1 MAAEGLTT
9 HVAAWSDRGADE
21 EFRGRRIHLFERGG
35 TEPLLL
41 LLHGF
46 PSSSYDWRLLL
57 ERETEHAVLAPD
69 FLGFGLSEK
78 PRDHTYTLHWQ
89 ADLAEELV
97 RRHQDE
103 TARSLPPASERPHA
117 REVFFVA
124 HDMGTSVA
132 NELMA
137 RDLDGELQMDLIGG
151 LLLNGSMIQGAAS
164 PTLGQR
170 ILRSPLGPVMS
181 RLSSER
187 FFRQQFGSIFSPGHP
202 LTDEEA
208 EDQWALILAGGGRT
222 LSHKTIRYM
231 EERFRHADRWHGA
244 IRDWPKPITLAWG
257 MLDPV
262 ATPAVLDAV
271 LELRSNTPVIRF
283 EDLGHYPQIE
293 DPGRVVG
300 ALQGALAS

>member
-1 MAAEGLTT
+1 LNSRVT
-9 HVAAWSDRGADE
+9 AWHDRGRDE
-21 EFRGRRIHLFERGG
+21 EFRGRRIHVFERDGDG
-35 TEPLLL
+35 PLVL

-57 ERETEHAVLAPD
+57 EREAGAVLAPD

-78 PRDHTYTLHWQ
+78 PRDHDYTLHWQ
-89 ADLAEELV
+89 ADLVEELV
-97 RRHQDE
+97 R
-103 TARSLPPASERPHA
+103 SSGHA
-117 REVFFVA
+117 GPVFFCA

-137 RDLDGELQMDLIGG
+137 RDIEGSLEMDLTGG
-151 LLLNGSMIQGAAS
+151 LLLNGSMVQGAAS

-170 ILRSPLGPVMS
+170 ILRSAVGGLFS

-187 FFRQQFGSIFSPGHP
+187 FFRQQFGSIFSPDHP

-208 EDQWALILAGGGRT
+208 EDQWELICADGGRT
-222 LSHKTIRYM
+222 INHKTIAYM
-231 EERFRHADRWHGA
+231 DERFKHADRWHGA
-244 IRDWPKPITLAWG
+244 IRDWDKPLSVAWG

-262 ATPAVLDAV
+262 ATEQVLDAV
-271 LELRSNTPVIRF
+271 IALRPNVPVTRF

-293 DPGRVVG
+293 DPGRVAEVLQA
-300 ALQGALAS
+300 ALDA

>member
-1 MAAEGLTT
+1 VNER
-9 HVAAWSDRGADE
+9 VQAWRDRGTDE
-21 EFRGRRIHLFERGG
+21 EFRDRRIHVYEQDGAG
-35 TEPLLL
+35 PLLL

-57 ERETEHAVLAPD
+57 EHEPDRAVLAPD

-78 PRDHTYTLHWQ
+78 PRDHRYTLHWQ
-89 ADLAEELV
+89 ADMVEEMV
-97 RRHQDE
+97 RRRDG
-103 TARSLPPASERPHA
+103 T
-117 REVFFVA
+117 REVFFLA

-137 RDLDGELQMDLIGG
+137 RDIDGALEMDLRGG
-151 LLLNGSMIQGAAS
+151 LLLNGSMIQDAAS

-170 ILRSPLGPVMS
+170 LLRSAVGPLFS

-202 LTDEEA
+202 LSAEEA
-208 EDQWALILAGGGRT
+208 EDQWELICAGGGRT
-222 LSHKTIRYM
+222 LNHKTIAYM
-231 EERFRHADRWHGA
+231 EERFKHADRWHGA
-244 IRDWPKPITLAWG
+244 LRDWGKPLSLAWG

-262 ATPAVLDAV
+262 ATEAVLDAV
-271 LELRSNTPVIRF
+271 IALRPSAPVTRF

-293 DPGRVVG
+293 DPSRVAA
-300 ALQGALAS
+300 ALQAALAA

>member
-1 MAAEGLTT
+1 MNER
-9 HVAAWSDRGADE
+9 VQAWRDRGSEE
-21 EFRGRRIHLFERGG
+21 EFRDRRIHVYEQDGDG
-35 TEPLLL
+35 PLLL

-57 ERETEHAVLAPD
+57 ERETDRAVLAPD

-89 ADLAEELV
+89 ADMVEEMV
-97 RRHQDE
+97 RRRDG
-103 TARSLPPASERPHA
+103 A
-117 REVFFVA
+117 REVFFLA

-137 RDLDGELQMDLIGG
+137 RDIEGALEMDLGGG
-151 LLLNGSMIQGAAS
+151 LLLNGSMIQDAAS

-170 ILRSPLGPVMS
+170 ILRSAVGPLFS

-202 LTDEEA
+202 LTAEEA
-208 EDQWALILAGGGRT
+208 EDQWELICAGGGRT
-222 LSHKTIRYM
+222 LNHKTIAYM
-231 EERFRHADRWHGA
+231 EERFKHADRWHGA
-244 IRDWPKPITLAWG
+244 LHDWRKPLSLAWG
-257 MLDPV
+257 MIDPV
-262 ATPAVLDAV
+262 ATEAVLDAV
-271 LELRSNTPVIRF
+271 TALRPSAPVTRF

-293 DPGRVVG
+293 DPGRVAT
-300 ALQGALAS
+300 ALQAALAA